1 MPPVSSVN
9 TPSPCDRV
17 ALVLEGASKS
27 FVVSDSGSND
37 ARRKK
42 GTKTSRVVESL
53 KPTTLV
59 VKTGESVGVVGHNG
73 SGKSTLLKVIA
84 GTEPPTTGRV
94 LVSAQPTLLGV
105 APALQPYL
113 SGRQNIV
120 LGLLALGVPLGEARS
135 LEPEIADWADIG
147 DAIDR
152 PLKTYSAGQSAR
164 LAFAISTAVDPEILL
179 IDEALSTGDA
189 AFANKARL
197 RMEGLL
203 AEAKNVFLVSHV
215 ADQILDTCSRAIW
228 MHRGEMIMDGASKDT
243 VAAYKDWSKNASNA
257 RGQEI
262 LEEAKATF
270 SPMRIEWED

>member
-1 MPPVSSVN
+1 MPPVSNEN
-9 TPSPCDRV
+9 TPLTSNRV
-17 ALVLEGASKS
+17 ALVLEGVSKS
-27 FVVSDSGSND
+27 FAVSESGSND
-37 ARRKK
+37 ARRKHRQK
-42 GTKTSRVVESL
+42 PSRIVESL
-53 KPTTLV
+53 KPTTFV
-59 VKTGESVGVVGHNG
+59 VKSGESVGVVGHNG

-84 GTEPPTTGRV
+84 GTEPPTSGRV

-113 SGRQNIV
+113 SGRQNVV
-120 LGLLALGVPLGEARS
+120 LGLLALGVSLNEARS
-135 LEPEIADWADIG
+135 LEPEIAEWADIG

-228 MHRGEMIMDGASKDT
+228 MHRGEMIMDGAAKDT
-243 VAAYKDWSKNASNA
+243 VAAYKEWSKNAAIA
-257 RGQEI
+257 RGEEI
-262 LEEAKATF
+262 LKEAKAAF
-270 SPMRIEWED
+270 SPTRVEWEG